1 VYYCGKELLR
11 FDDNIKTLQ
20 YTILVIDYE
29 ECCCADVYSD
39 GEIKVLFQERSFV
52 DGKMRVGGQ
61 SAKRFAQNRDNAI
74 TLWFKKIDKL
84 LMELKDKEIYLG
96 ISFVYKNRF
105 INTLHTYNKQKIK
118 KINKTEYTNITGI
131 YQFINKLESKKNMTD
146 EE

>member
-1 VYYCGKELLR
+1 
-11 FDDNIKTLQ
+11 
-20 YTILVIDYE
+20 
-29 ECCCADVYSD
+29 VYSD

-74 TLWFKKIDKL
+74 TLWFKKVDGL

-105 INTLHTYNKQKIK
+105 IDTLHTYNKQKIK
-118 KINKTEYTNITGI
+118 KVNKTEYTNITGI
-131 YQFINKLESKKNMTD
+131 YQYINRLESKTCMTED
-146 EE
+146 E

>member
-1 VYYCGKELLR
+1 MYYCGKELLR